1 MNDLM
6 VIPGVGESL
15 AKKLADGLGGE
26 SEAIRAIREKD
37 IASLSEID
45 GISLD
50 RAIRMVSEFSG
61 GVENA
66 ARNKDGQKLHNAM
79 IQDIEPFIS
88 SSPGKRKLRIL
99 QPLSGGCIAEINDS
113 RARVS
118 EANSFVSRKTLQFC

>member
-50 RAIRMVSEFSG
+50 
-61 GVENA
+61 
-66 ARNKDGQKLHNAM
+66 
-79 IQDIEPFIS
+79 
-88 SSPGKRKLRIL
+88 
-99 QPLSGGCIAEINDS
+99 LSLIHI
-113 RARVS
+113 
-118 EANSFVSRKTLQFC
+118 